1 MKLAP
6 KTSIKLALHYSIW
19 VVTTSGIAGFQ
30 GISIKY
36 HTLDKDGTQIHI
48 LPVQVVVCPMRF
60 TTLVDLMLLG
70 ALIPNF
76 LVVSTISETFC

>member
-6 KTSIKLALHYSIW
+6 KSSVKLALLLKCL

-36 HTLDKDGTQIHI
+36 HTLDKDDTQIHPVGSFI
-48 LPVQVVVCPMRF
+48 LLHEVHYSGGFNAPRGNLRCSFQIM
-60 TTLVDLMLLG
+60 
-70 ALIPNF
+70 IN
-76 LVVSTISETFC
+76 